1 MNKVFLLIGV
11 IIATMS
17 FTWCSTQKDSKVDS
31 FKTFDDF
38 FQAYVDDLEFQ
49 KSHMP
54 DSLPWVSVDMS
65 CDEAECPYDTSWV
78 RKDDWILWGMDESE
92 SFVTNIPELKEDG
105 TYCVVING
113 ADNGI
118 RIEHYF
124 TPKDGSW
131 ILTKVI
137 DMSM

>member
-11 IIATMS
+11 VIVTIS
-17 FTWCSTQKDSKVDS
+17 FARCATQKDSKVDS

-49 KSHMP
+49 KSHIS
-54 DSLPWVSVDMS
+54 DSLPWVSVDKS
-65 CDEAECPYDTSWV
+65 CDETESPYDTSWLN
-78 RKDDWILWGMDESE
+78 KEDWILWGMDESE
-92 SFVTNIPELKEDG
+92 NFVINIPELKEDG

-124 TPKDGSW
+124 TPKDSSW

>member
-17 FTWCSTQKDSKVDS
+17 FPWCSTQKDSKVDS

-54 DSLPWVSVDMS
+54 DSLPWVSVNMF
-65 CDEAECPYDTSWV
+65 CDETESLYDTSWV
-78 RKDDWILWGMDESE
+78 NKEDWILWGMDESE
-92 SFVTNIPELKEDG
+92 RFVTNIPELKEDG
-105 TYCVVING
+105 TYCAVING

>member
-1 MNKVFLLIGV
+1 
-11 IIATMS
+11 
-17 FTWCSTQKDSKVDS
+17 
-31 FKTFDDF
+31 
-38 FQAYVDDLEFQ
+38 
-49 KSHMP
+49 MP

-78 RKDDWILWGMDESE
+78 RKEDWILWGMDESE

-105 TYCVVING
+105 TYSVVING